1 LFCVLFKPPQKDLK
15 PKRLS
20 VMGEKNKPEGARS
33 KKSGFAS
40 ELTSIGKKSV
50 QKMRAGNDENGGKPR
65 GDKHKKPERGGKKE
79 KEKEEKEGRK
89 HAIKKPNK
97 SFKSKARFKRRK

>member
-1 LFCVLFKPPQKDLK
+1 LVHPLQKDLK

-20 VMGEKNKPEGARS
+20 VMGEKNKPEGQRS

-50 QKMRAGNDENGGKPR
+50 HKMRAGNDENGGKPR
-65 GDKHKKPERGGKKE
+65 GDKNKKAERGAGGKKE
-79 KEKEEKEGRK
+79 GKDKEASEGRK